1 VAFGYEIEAVYNEG
15 LRALQSK
22 LPMPQQV
29 ASDAIQK
36 QRLRLLALST
46 STMVLMADYEV
57 AEKQQGD
64 ISGFS
69 AIPIMMQAASA
80 YKGSELDALW
90 VRYSKDVPGFVS
102 FSQTATAKH
111 HFAGMAAAQAATMPL
126 FTAQIELFA
135 NAVDA
140 KHMAR
145 WQQAYQAQV
154 RTRSSIRR
162 SRCSA
167 SGFASDAESRYASQ
181 GMPGLSGDDRPSR
194 RCV

>member
-1 VAFGYEIEAVYNEG
+1 
-15 LRALQSK
+15 
-22 LPMPQQV
+22 
-29 ASDAIQK
+29 
-36 QRLRLLALST
+36 
-46 STMVLMADYEV
+46 MADYEV
-57 AEKQQGD
+57 AQKQQGD

-80 YKGSELDALW
+80 YKGPELDALW

-111 HFAGMAAAQAATMPL
+111 HFAGMAAAQTATMPL

-145 WQQAYQAQV
+145 WQQAYQEQV
-154 RTRSSIRR
+154 QKPVQASAAADAAHRASLPMPKVGTHLKECPDCPEMIVLPDGAFDMGSPGRR
-162 SRCSA
+162 S
-167 SGFASDAESRYASQ
+167 GPT
-181 GMPGLSGDDRPSR
+181 G
-194 RCV
+194 